1 MVVFGCYCLG
11 PRAYRGMKLQDWEV
25 ARSVGFLPANGQ
37 GCLYFTS
44 DRGLAEYYALLWAER
59 HGDRPVVVSFPTP
72 PIEAVMPDES
82 GMTAGAECVGAWR
95 TEFFTT
101 VAVPLSAVTVEE
113 V

>member
-1 MVVFGCYCLG
+1 MIVFCYYRIG
-11 PRAYRGMKLQDWEV
+11 PRAYRGMRWQDWES
-25 ARSVGFLPANGQ
+25 ARRLGHLPANG
-37 GCLYFTS
+37 GRLYFTS

-72 PIEAVMPDES
+72 PIEVVMPDES
-82 GMTAGAECVGAWR
+82 GVTAGAECVGAWR